1 MNFNKEKTLDERL
14 EYLTKQFELLLAK
27 EIERNKELQ
36 TDRDK
41 QEKLRDADIKQRQA
55 EYKQRQAE
63 YKQRQA
69 EFEQQK
75 QKDAE
80 RDVKSAAEWKEVK
93 LSFKKLNK
101 IIGDYGLAS
110 GREAEFNFK
119 LALKRNHLLCGGIQ
133 FDTLDSNVKKTKK
146 SREYDIVLVNG
157 SYVAL
162 IEVKRTVSI
171 DDINTLI
178 LEQAL
183 SFRSDFPEYNDKKLI
198 CFIATYV
205 AIDTVVEKARN
216 VGIGLILKNGFKLKE
231 ITPILKEF

>member
-1 MNFNKEKTLDERL
+1 MVRE
-14 EYLTKQFELLLAK
+14 
-27 EIERNKELQ
+27 
-36 TDRDK
+36 
-41 QEKLRDADIKQRQA
+41 
-55 EYKQRQAE
+55 
-63 YKQRQA
+63 
-69 EFEQQK
+69 
-75 QKDAE
+75 AE
-80 RDVKSAAEWKEVK
+80 RKDLR

-101 IIGDYGLAS
+101 IIGDYGLSS

-133 FDTLDSNVKKTKK
+133 FDTLKSNVQKNKK

-162 IEVKRTVSI
+162 IEVKRTVSL

-183 SFRSDFPEYNDKKLI
+183 SFRSDFPEYADKKLI

-205 AIDTVVEKARN
+205 AIDAIVAMADL
-216 VGIGLILKNGFKLKE
+216 VGVGLLLKNGFKLKE
-231 ITPILKEF
+231 IIPTLKEF